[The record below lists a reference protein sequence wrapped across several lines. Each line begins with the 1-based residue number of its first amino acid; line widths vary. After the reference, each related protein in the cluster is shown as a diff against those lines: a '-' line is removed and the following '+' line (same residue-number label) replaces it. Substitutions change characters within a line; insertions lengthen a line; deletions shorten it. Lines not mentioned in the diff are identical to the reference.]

1 MALVKG
7 ISGDQER
14 EPSVPAESA
23 LSPLPVAFYTNR
35 MLSEPRKSSMS
46 AEGFGN
52 LRVLSLESRRSRE
65 MGLLI
70 TNHGG
75 QATVVASTREVP
87 SGPNAEESAFAQR
100 LVDGEFQVVIFMTGV
115 GTRAL
120 AQAIEPASPRE
131 LWVAAMNK
139 VKVVARGPKPVA
151 VLREFGVTVTLTV
164 PEPNTWREILRV
176 LDQNAQTI
184 PLNGAHVA
192 VQEHGVPSRELYAGL
207 AERRAKVFPVPV
219 YKWAPPEDVEPLRQ
233 AIRDLALG
241 KFDVVLFTSSVQVHH
256 LFRLADEIGQHEKTV
271 SALRRTMVGSIGPVT
286 SETLREYGVTPDL
299 EPSHPKMGFLVKET
313 AERSAEFLQHKN

>member
-1 MALVKG
+1 MTG
-7 ISGDQER
+7 
-14 EPSVPAESA
+14 
-23 LSPLPVAFYTNR
+23 
-35 MLSEPRKSSMS
+35 
-46 AEGFGN
+46 EGFGN

-70 TNHGG
+70 ANHGG

-87 SGPNAEESAFAQR
+87 SGPNAEESAFAKG
-100 LVDGEFQVVIFMTGV
+100 LVQGEFQVVIFMTGV

-120 AQAIEPASPRE
+120 AQAIEPSCPRKRLVE
-131 LWVAAMNK
+131 ALIK
-139 VKVVARGPKPVA
+139 VSVVARGPKPVA
-151 VLREFGVTVTLTV
+151 VLREFGVPVTLTV
-164 PEPNTWREILRV
+164 PEPNTWREILHA

-184 PLNGAHVA
+184 PLKGTHVA

-207 AERRAKVFPVPV
+207 AERGAKVFPVPV
-219 YKWAPPEDVEPLRQ
+219 YRWAPPEDTEPLRQ

-256 LFRLADEIGQHEKTV
+256 LFRFADELGQHQKAA
-271 SALRRTMVGSIGPVT
+271 SALRRTVVASIGPVT
-286 SETLREYGVTPDL
+286 SETLREYGITPDL

-313 AERSAEFLQHKN
+313 AERSSEFLQQKN